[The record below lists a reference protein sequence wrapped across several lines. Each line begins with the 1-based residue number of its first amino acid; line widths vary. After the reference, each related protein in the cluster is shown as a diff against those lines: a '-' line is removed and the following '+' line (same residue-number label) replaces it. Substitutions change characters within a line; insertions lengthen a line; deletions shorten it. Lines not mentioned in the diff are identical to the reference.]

1 MFVKIIFTHSLD
13 QVMAMEDTAAVDT
26 EAPAIID
33 VPNIILEGDMAPAM
47 AQIMVPIMA
56 QIMAQIMA
64 PIMAQAMTLVMDL
77 AIAVVNIVNTT
88 TVDSK
93 IKKLLQTENEFRNT
107 YI

>member
-1 MFVKIIFTHSLD
+1 MIFTHSLD
-13 QVMAMEDTAAVDT
+13 QVMAMEDTAVVDI
-26 EAPAIID
+26 EALAIID

-47 AQIMVPIMA
+47 A
-56 QIMAQIMA
+56 

-77 AIAVVNIVNTT
+77 ALAVVNIVNTT

-107 YI
+107 

>member
-1 MFVKIIFTHSLD
+1 MIFTHSLD
-13 QVMAMEDTAAVDT
+13 QVMAMEDTAVVDT

-47 AQIMVPIMA
+47 A
-56 QIMAQIMA
+56 

-77 AIAVVNIVNTT
+77 ALAVVNIVNTT

-107 YI
+107 